1 MYNWLVVWNTCFFSI
16 YRECHYPNWR
26 THIFQRG
33 RLNHQPDIIWSNLT
47 RYNPHFQ
54 MFLTEFWQKMN
65 MSCCPLRHQLRWNPP
80 FLVDLPQ
87 FCSGPMAIF
96 AGSISSAV
104 IIFPGKTR
112 SFHEFSWVFPHLCYF
127 SPKKNSNFRS
137 LKIPSFARRKCWWFR
152 ATGWLWPERRN
163 LDWFYPRIQEIE
175 KWNHLIYP
183 LVT

>member
-1 MYNWLVVWNTCFFSI
+1 MEHVFSI

-26 THIFQRG
+26 THISQRG

-65 MSCCPLRHQLRWNPP
+65 MSCCQLRHQLRWNPP

-96 AGSISSAV
+96 TCSISSAV
-104 IIFPGKTR
+104 IIFPGKPGVFM
-112 SFHEFSWVFPHLCYF
+112 SFSTSLLVDPQKEFQF
-127 SPKKNSNFRS
+127 SLAKNSQFRS
-137 LKIPSFARRKCWWFR
+137 QEVLVVPGYGMAMARAQKP
-152 ATGWLWPERRN
+152 GLVLP
-163 LDWFYPRIQEIE
+163 IQEIE
-175 KWNHLIYP
+175 KRNHLIYP
-183 LVT
+183 QVI